1 MSDNYHDSESG
12 GSHPMDFL
20 LTQELNLPAVGE
32 IRRGQVV
39 QHSENFI
46 LIDLGG
52 KSEGIIIGEE
62 LTALDEETLEQLEV
76 GADVRVYV
84 MDVEDSNGNIV
95 LSYRKAAEENDW
107 EDAANLL
114 KSQDIYK
121 TKIIGFNRGG
131 VLAKVGHIRG
141 FIPNS
146 QLSRENQAKNKE
158 DFDKHFQT
166 LIGRPVTTKV
176 IEVDRKRNRLILS
189 ERAARQEIR
198 EAKREALLKD
208 LNIGDVCEGK
218 VVNLADFGAFVDI
231 GGIEGLV
238 HLSELSWKRTNDP
251 SEVIQVGDKVKVSI
265 LKIDED
271 QKRLALSIKRLQPD
285 PWSLLEDHYHVGQL
299 VEVTIT
305 KITRFG
311 AFARLNDD
319 YELVGLI
326 HISELSENH
335 IDNPHDIVKPSQK
348 VMVRIIRI
356 DTEQRQLGLSLKQ
369 VSSDRFIE
377 ADMEMLSSSSS

>member
-1 MSDNYHDSESG
+1 LSDNYHDSESG

-107 EDAANLL
+107 EDAADLL